1 MPTEPGSRGTLR
13 VLFVEDSEN
22 DALLVLRQLN
32 REGYVVEHTRVDS
45 QETFAAALM
54 DATWDV
60 VICDHSLPHFNS
72 TEALATVKARELECP
87 FIIVSGTI
95 GEDAAVEAMRAG
107 AHDYV
112 LKNNLGR
119 LAPAIDRGLNDAQLR
134 RQAREEREA
143 RRAVERQLHQSQKM
157 EAVGRLAGGIA
168 HDFNNLL
175 TAILGFTGLA
185 LERIDEGRDVRFELD
200 QVKQAGERAARF
212 TRQLLAFS
220 RQQVLS
226 PRLIDPGESVDAMAP
241 MLKHL
246 LGEGVRLETQKSPGE
261 GRVKVD
267 PGQFEQVVMNLA
279 INARDAMPQ
288 GGRLKL
294 ETARVELDG
303 QAAKRLQLGPGSY
316 MVLAATDTGLGMDE
330 ATRARIFE
338 PFFTTKPPGQGTG
351 LGLSTVYGIL
361 QQSGGGISVESIVD
375 QGTTFR
381 VYLPTAA
388 DTSEAGPPPSK
399 PTPRVGGLQGT
410 VLIAEDEESVRMLV
424 RTVLSGAGFRVIE
437 AASGTEAAR
446 MVRAMEEPLDLLITD
461 VVMPGMIGPDLVR
474 LTRDRYPQTRILYIT
489 GYATHSAVPP
499 GFVGDDEVL
508 MQKPFLP
515 HELLARV
522 HERLGIST

>member
-1 MPTEPGSRGTLR
+1 MATEQGSRGTLR

-22 DALLVLRQLN
+22 DALLIRRQLN
-32 REGYVVEHTRVDS
+32 REGYTVEHSRVDTKES
-45 QETFAAALM
+45 FDAALTNG
-54 DATWDV
+54 TWDV

-72 TEALATVKARELECP
+72 TEALAAVKRRELDCP

-112 LKNNLGR
+112 LKNNMAR
-119 LAPAIDRGLNDAQLR
+119 LAPAIDRELSDAELR
-134 RQAREEREA
+134 RQARQEREA
-143 RRAVERQLHQSQKM
+143 RKAVERQLQQSQKM

-185 LERIDEGRDVRFELD
+185 LERIDEGRNVHFELE

-226 PRLIDPGESVDAMAP
+226 PRLIDPAETVEAMAP

-246 LGEGVRLETQKSPGE
+246 LGEGVRLETPPSPGE

-279 INARDAMPQ
+279 INARDAMPK
-288 GGRLKL
+288 GGVLTL
-294 ETARVELDG
+294 ETSRVELNDY
-303 QAAKRLQLGPGSY
+303 AAKRRQLTPGPY
-316 MVLAATDTGLGMDE
+316 MVMTATDTGVGMDE

-361 QQSGGGISVESIVD
+361 QQSGGSIAVESTPD

-381 VYLPTAA
+381 VYLPMAA
-388 DTSEAGPPPSK
+388 DAPEVAPAPARPVR
-399 PTPRVGGLQGT
+399 RVGELQGT
-410 VLIAEDEESVRMLV
+410 VLIAEDEESVRILV
-424 RTVLSGAGFRVIE
+424 RTVLSGAGFRVLE

-446 MVRAMEEPLDLLITD
+446 MIRALEEPIDLLITD

-474 LTRDRYPQTRILYIT
+474 LTLDRFPQTRVLYIT
-489 GYATHSAVPP
+489 GYATHSAIPP

-515 HELLARV
+515 QELLARV

>member
-1 MPTEPGSRGTLR
+1 MPTEQGSRGTLR

-45 QETFAAALM
+45 QEAFAAALM

-72 TEALATVKARELECP
+72 TDALATVKARELVCP

-119 LAPAIDRGLNDAQLR
+119 LAPAIDRSLNDAQLR

-246 LGEGVRLETQKSPGE
+246 LGEGVRLE
-261 GRVKVD
+261 
-267 PGQFEQVVMNLA
+267 
-279 INARDAMPQ
+279 
-288 GGRLKL
+288 
-294 ETARVELDG
+294 
-303 QAAKRLQLGPGSY
+303 
-316 MVLAATDTGLGMDE
+316 
-330 ATRARIFE
+330 
-338 PFFTTKPPGQGTG
+338 
-351 LGLSTVYGIL
+351 
-361 QQSGGGISVESIVD
+361 
-375 QGTTFR
+375 
-381 VYLPTAA
+381 
-388 DTSEAGPPPSK
+388 
-399 PTPRVGGLQGT
+399 
-410 VLIAEDEESVRMLV
+410 
-424 RTVLSGAGFRVIE
+424 
-437 AASGTEAAR
+437 
-446 MVRAMEEPLDLLITD
+446 
-461 VVMPGMIGPDLVR
+461 
-474 LTRDRYPQTRILYIT
+474 
-489 GYATHSAVPP
+489 
-499 GFVGDDEVL
+499 
-508 MQKPFLP
+508 
-515 HELLARV
+515 
-522 HERLGIST
+522 